1 MSKDGSTRGAS
12 ERGAPPPRP
21 WETPDTGPIFVTG
34 LLRREGLVDEEPPT
48 PGRAPRMYRAV
59 AVLAGFVLLCAAVTA
74 STAALSGP
82 RAQRAVPSTVAAGA
96 ITGAQALRPDLI
108 GGSGKVGSQPAGD
121 AGDPGRTGAARH
133 LPSTQGIPRA
143 LPPEDPAAAGGT
155 APQPPATT
163 PYPPDEYP
171 PRDGRELASDPVTD
185 TVTRFYQTVTV
196 QPREAFDLLGPN
208 LQGAGYQE
216 FRQSWADVQQAI
228 VEDIRQEGPHAAL
241 VTVSL
246 LRRDGSVLRILQR
259 VLIIPG
265 AQPRIADVALL
276 SASRS

>member
-1 MSKDGSTRGAS
+1 M
-12 ERGAPPPRP
+12 
-21 WETPDTGPIFVTG
+21 TG
-34 LLRREGLVDEEPPT
+34 LLRREGRADEEPTP

-59 AVLAGFVLLCAAVTA
+59 AVLAGFVLLCGAVTA

-82 RAQRAVPSTVAAGA
+82 RAQRAVPSTVAVEA
-96 ITGAQALRPDLI
+96 ITGAEALRPDLI
-108 GGSGKVGSQPAGD
+108 GGSGKPPAGD
-121 AGDPGRTGAARH
+121 DGDPGRTGAARD
-133 LPSTQGIPRA
+133 LPSTQDIPRS

-155 APQPPATT
+155 APQPPATA

-171 PRDGRELASDPVTD
+171 PRDGGEPTSDPVTA

-196 QPREAFDLLGPN
+196 QPREAFDLLGPH

-216 FRQSWADVQQAI
+216 FRQSWTDVRQAT
-228 VEDIRQEGPHAAL
+228 VEDIRQEGPRAAL

-246 LRRDGSVLRILQR
+246 TRRDGSVLRILQR

-265 AQPRIADVALL
+265 VQPRIADVALL